1 MKIITSII
9 IVLLACCSQPS
20 NDYFPFGET
29 IKWEYRYTKDL
40 GNNHH
45 EGKSIIVQLPSIK
58 AENIIYFPFRYA
70 HGETVYYSETGTG
83 IHRAPNREQNGKLFL
98 KMPFEL
104 NTSWQRETNIELLN
118 SRHESFSGGE
128 SFISQGEKIFLESKI
143 VSFNETITVPA
154 GSFSEVM
161 RIDSNASVTV
171 IERTRGIDQI
181 LIKQS
186 EWYAKG
192 VGHIKRSRNEIS
204 VPDKYVAKQ
213 VTELLEFNYH

>member
-9 IVLLACCSQPS
+9 IVLLAGCSQP
-20 NDYFPFGET
+20 NDDYFPLGET
-29 IKWEYRYTKDL
+29 IKWEYQYKKDL

-45 EGKSIIVQLPSIK
+45 EGKSIIAQLPSIK
-58 AENIIYFPFRYA
+58 TDNTIYFPFRYA
-70 HGETVYYSETGTG
+70 HGETVYYSETETG
-83 IHRAPNREQNGKLFL
+83 IQRSPDREQNGNLFL
-98 KMPFEL
+98 KKPFEL
-104 NTSWQRETNIELLN
+104 NTSWKRETNIELLN

-143 VSFNETITVPA
+143 VSLDETITVPA

-161 RIDSNASVTV
+161 RIDSNASVAV

-181 LIKQS
+181 LIKQT

-192 VGHIKRSRNEIS
+192 VGLIKRSRNEIS
-204 VPDKYVAKQ
+204 VPDKYDAKQ
-213 VTELLEFNYH
+213 LTE